1 MHPLL
6 KNQGNCV
13 MEKKDNTTVSSCSFA
28 AIKPVMMDLPYPP
41 IQVKGKN
48 EAFANLISID
58 YGGAVSE
65 MSAITQYLCG
75 ESSLCIENCPAAQVI
90 LGIAMAEMIHL
101 QKLGQLICLLGGNVD
116 FIARYRDGR
125 RKLWTPE
132 YINISDNLEKIV
144 SSNIEAEK
152 EAINQYKMHIRM
164 MNDPYVIAVLERIIR
179 DEEYHIMM
187 LRALLE
193 SV

>member
-1 MHPLL
+1 
-6 KNQGNCV
+6 
-13 MEKKDNTTVSSCSFA
+13 MEKKDNTTVSSCNFA
-28 AIKPVMMDLPYPP
+28 GVKPIMMDLPYPP
-41 IQVKGKN
+41 IRVKEKN
-48 EAFANLISID
+48 EAVANLLSID

-65 MSAITQYLCG
+65 MSAVTQYICG
-75 ESSLCIENCPAAQVI
+75 ESLLCIDNCSAAQVI

-101 QKLGQLICLLGGNVD
+101 QKLGQLIRLLGGNVD

-132 YINISDNLEKIV
+132 YINISNNLEKIV
-144 SSNIEAEK
+144 SSNIESEK

-164 MNDPYVIAVLERIIR
+164 MNDQNVIAVLERIIK

>member
-1 MHPLL
+1 
-6 KNQGNCV
+6 
-13 MEKKDNTTVSSCSFA
+13 MEKKDNAIVSSCSFA
-28 AIKPVMMDLPYPP
+28 AIKPIMMDLPYPP
-41 IQVKGKN
+41 IQVKEKN
-48 EAFANLISID
+48 EAFANLLSID
-58 YGGAVSE
+58 YGGAVSV
-65 MSAITQYLCG
+65 MSAI
-75 ESSLCIENCPAAQVI
+75 SIRV
-90 LGIAMAEMIHL
+90 
-101 QKLGQLICLLGGNVD
+101 GNVD

-132 YINISDNLEKIV
+132 YINISNNLQKIAA
-144 SSNIEAEK
+144 SNIESEK

-164 MNDPYVIAVLERIIR
+164 INDKNVIAVLERIIK

>member
-1 MHPLL
+1 
-6 KNQGNCV
+6 
-13 MEKKDNTTVSSCSFA
+13 
-28 AIKPVMMDLPYPP
+28 
-41 IQVKGKN
+41 
-48 EAFANLISID
+48 
-58 YGGAVSE
+58 
-65 MSAITQYLCG
+65 
-75 ESSLCIENCPAAQVI
+75 
-90 LGIAMAEMIHL
+90 MAEMIHL

-132 YINISDNLEKIV
+132 YINISNNLQKIAA
-144 SSNIEAEK
+144 SNIESEK

-164 MNDPYVIAVLERIIR
+164 INDKNVIAVLERIIK